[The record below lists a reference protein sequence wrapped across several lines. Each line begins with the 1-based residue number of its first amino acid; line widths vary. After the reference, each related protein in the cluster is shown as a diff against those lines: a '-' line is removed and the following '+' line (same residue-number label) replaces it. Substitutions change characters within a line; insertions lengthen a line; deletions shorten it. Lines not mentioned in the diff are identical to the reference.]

1 MSNRRITREFYDK
14 LVEAYRSNPSNHS
27 NAATHALC
35 DRRTARRGWEKGWS
49 SGRNPLP
56 WAGPICDLIAEEQTI
71 ARARVL
77 DERKR
82 AMEPIV
88 DGELQ
93 THYDREKAAQEAI
106 DARKQEAQMIRLVRA
121 DVTNELAS
129 VARMLPGIQ
138 KWAQKAAEQLQTQDP
153 DNPAAAVKLM
163 EGLARITDNLSG
175 AADRCMAMERRLLG
189 EPEQVVGVMLPD
201 MSFDDAVRHLEAG
214 HRTLERA
221 REMGLL
227 PAAPIDVDVTSVS
240 ADSGD
245 EVGATDGA
253 LPAEPPVGAD
263 ALESGG
269 DPVAAAG

>member
-1 MSNRRITREFYDK
+1 MSGRRITREFYDK

-35 DRRTARRGWEKGWS
+35 DRRTARRGWERGWS
-49 SGRNPLP
+49 DGRNPLP

-93 THYDREKAAQEAI
+93 THYDRERAAQEAI

-129 VARMLPGIQ
+129 VARMLPGIA
-138 KWAQKAAEQLQTQDP
+138 KWAQAAAAQLQEKNP
-153 DNPAAAVKLM
+153 DSPAAAVKLM

-201 MSFDDAVRHLEAG
+201 MSMADAVRHIESG
-214 HRTLERA
+214 QRTLMRA
-221 REMGLL
+221 RRLGLL
-227 PAAPIDVDVTSVS
+227 PPAPIDVDVTSVS
-240 ADSGD
+240 VDPAD
-245 EVGATDGA
+245 ETEATDEA
-253 LPAEPPVGAD
+253 LPADV
-263 ALESGG
+263 
-269 DPVAAAG
+269 PVAAAG